1 MSIKCSMVALL
12 RSLLHLGMVTGT
24 QRDTTWARTD
34 KNGCV
39 CVSHSVVSDSFV
51 TLWTVDRQAP
61 LSMGFSRQEH
71 WSGLP
76 FPSQR
81 DLPDPGTEPKSP
93 ALQADSSLSEPPAFA
108 KSCNFSKKDL
118 ATL

>member
-1 MSIKCSMVALL
+1 MSIKCSMVTLL
-12 RSLLHLGMVTGT
+12 HSLLHLGMVTGT

-39 CVSHSVVSDSFV
+39 CVSHSVVSDCFV
-51 TLWTVDRQAP
+51 TLWTIDRQAP

-76 FPSQR
+76 FPSPR
-81 DLPDPGTEPKSP
+81 DLLAQGLKP
-93 ALQADSSLSEPPAFA
+93 LQADSLLSETPVFA

-118 ATL
+118 AAL